1 MLTIYLDKESI
12 ESRGLELINFNDQAF
27 AKDIKDEFLKS
38 NEEYIKKIDGSEYIG
53 DFKIKSKFTDT
64 AVYADKLSTG
74 CKTVFNVL
82 FNANNDKIV
91 VNTIECGYNAIN
103 EIMSLDKGNIYIPM
117 FGLINIP
124 KTVKVIKNNKEY
136 IVSNISELAKLI
148 EGEEDEH

>member
-1 MLTIYLDKESI
+1 MLTIYFDKESI

-38 NEEYIKKIDGSEYIG
+38 NKEYIKKIDDSEYIG

-64 AVYADKLSTG
+64 EVYADKLSTG
-74 CKTVFNVL
+74 CKTIFNVL
-82 FNANNDKIV
+82 FNADNDRIV
-91 VNTIECGYNAIN
+91 INTIECGYNAIN
-103 EIMSLDKGNIYIPM
+103 EIMSLDKGNVYIPM
-117 FGLINIP
+117 FGLINVP